1 MEALFLKLVN
11 MSITASWLVLAIL
24 AVRLIFKKAPKWIL
38 CLLWGLVAFRLI
50 CPFSIESS
58 LSLIPNPE
66 PLSQETSYSSET
78 VKQAHGDILDSE
90 GNVILERH
98 PAANGDILDSE
109 GNVIVE
115 IQDGIRVYPEEAQ
128 THNWLNFLSRIW
140 LVGFAVML
148 AYTAVSYYL
157 LRQKVATAIPLVK
170 GIKQSE
176 YVDSP
181 FVLGIIRPV
190 IYLPFGMDEADCAY
204 VIAHEKAHIR
214 RRDHWWKPLGFLLLS
229 VYWFNPVLWVAYILL
244 CRDIEAACD
253 EKVIQ
258 DMEKEE
264 RRAYSTAL
272 LNCSV
277 HRRRIA
283 ACPLA
288 FGETGV
294 KARVKSVM
302 NYKKPAFWV
311 ILTALI
317 ISIIVAVCFLTNPKD
332 VPPITMTAD
341 YVNRE
346 QAYLKFHFEEQLP
359 ENSYQIGEAYSLE
372 ALADGSWQ
380 PLPKPI
386 QMQPFEQVVLVTD
399 SHADFDA
406 WSLINWKAVYGKLPD
421 GIYRIT
427 KEITLHSDSEEPET
441 YPLSVEFSIGGTAD
455 EYVTYRLEDI
465 TPAGAKLY
473 EHEKVKDSTQLV
485 YNGDD
490 GIWLES
496 HQDGQWN
503 YMEATQYI
511 EPILRKEKYSVHQ
524 THFSDYIQLDWST
537 IYGELPDGTYRIA
550 REVTNTSEDDLR
562 VCTAYAEFTIS
573 ASPVTISLENVHP
586 TGATI
591 LFHQNKDLIDGKLL
605 CDYSYFIQKN
615 ENGDWID
622 LFSFTGPENQI
633 CDIAL
638 LHHNGVDWK
647 QQYGILPV
655 GSYRLGKVIPVRSG
669 ENPEYKTVYAEF
681 SIDNVYTWFDDY
693 SGNTDE
699 RSPKFNVIDLFGM
712 DGASL
717 SYQTAE
723 NAIHLVTAE
732 SSTPIIST
740 DVWIRS
746 IFLTDLTGDGI
757 SEVCAT
763 VQTTA
768 DMRVQVYDAAQKK
781 LYELQNPENAYY
793 TLTKKEDRL
802 CVVLKDAVSNVLDYG
817 QLSLN
822 SAKGLEIRELDPEVL
837 ALTKQVICVDVDN
850 RKHAC
855 VSLPDQLSNVLNQ
868 LRNLEQ
874 NVQPASPEQMAKAQ
888 VNTFDHVYFT
898 VNYELGKKIVGFTK
912 DFDLVWEYGSSEGY
926 RVPNPEEFRAF
937 ADFVTDGVRNK
948 ETSGEPFATVDA
960 PWDWC
965 AGVNEN
971 AISTAEIYICL
982 DVSSYGSGS
991 SVSSTNGNLPADVL
1005 RKFTG
1010 ILNQLPED
1018 AFSGGSLTQSDYR
1031 WFLQEQIEGTCA
1043 ISVVDNVNK
1052 MAVAV
1057 RLYKGY
1063 VEMILTEDLDNV
1075 LERTYGYLKT
1085 PAAIWRIENPEL
1097 RTFLESIRKN
1107 PPVINYSVGAEYE
1120 WQDPV
1125 EFTKDDFTLK
1135 LRLIEDW
1142 IIEQV
1147 SDDSNSGIRCRPE
1160 GIEDGWIYFSFWPNG
1175 YSVEEENRY
1184 YSEGQSR
1191 GFPSKTSFPASVE
1204 SPLGLDTRNAIWS
1217 YQAYNTDIGDYVIIN
1232 DGADDWFMEYK
1243 DQISDIITYMNF
1255 TVETQ

>member
-1 MEALFLKLVN
+1 MEAIFLKLVN
-11 MSITASWLVLAIL
+11 MSITASWLVLAII

-38 CLLWGLVAFRLI
+38 CLLWGLVAFRLV
-50 CPFSIESS
+50 CPFSIESG
-58 LSLIPNPE
+58 LSLIPDAE
-66 PLSQETSYSSET
+66 PLSQESAYTPET
-78 VKQAHGDILDSE
+78 GKQAHGDILDSE
-90 GNVILERH
+90 GNVIVERNL
-98 PAANGDILDSE
+98 AAKGDILDSE

-115 IQDGIRVYPEEAQ
+115 VEDGHRTYPEEEQA
-128 THNWLNFLSRIW
+128 HGWMYFLSRIW
-140 LVGFAVML
+140 LVGFVAML

-157 LRQKVATAIPLVK
+157 LKQKVATAIPLK
-170 GIKQSE
+170 RGIKQSE

-190 IYLPFGMDEADCAY
+190 IYLPFDMAEADCAY

-258 DMEKEE
+258 DMEKDE

-272 LNCSV
+272 LNCSI

-311 ILTALI
+311 ILIALI
-317 ISIIVAVCFLTNPKD
+317 VSVIVAVCFLTNPKTKEEETSGYD
-332 VPPITMTAD
+332 LIEMVTSQDGYSIVSQERTKINLVIEKSKLPEDCYTLKGHTFEVMEVNPYQTFAD
-341 YVNRE
+341 NKL
-346 QAYLKFHFEEQLP
+346 YLKHVGIDEECPEYLRFTFAFQTDTLEKENLLLP
-359 ENSYQIGEAYSLE
+359 YDVDLVGNGFVCNVKVNQEEVWDNRKTYKNAAYFDPVTNGE
-372 ALADGSWQ
+372 G
-380 PLPKPI
+380 
-386 QMQPFEQVVLVTD
+386 FCVLVKKEVCEAAGHHIAFMLNDMNRLTYETRT
-399 SHADFDA
+399 
-406 WSLINWKAVYGKLPD
+406 AV
-421 GIYRIT
+421 
-427 KEITLHSDSEEPET
+427 
-441 YPLSVEFSIGGTAD
+441 
-455 EYVTYRLEDI
+455 
-465 TPAGAKLY
+465 
-473 EHEKVKDSTQLV
+473 
-485 YNGDD
+485 
-490 GIWLES
+490 
-496 HQDGQWN
+496 
-503 YMEATQYI
+503 
-511 EPILRKEKYSVHQ
+511 
-524 THFSDYIQLDWST
+524 
-537 IYGELPDGTYRIA
+537 
-550 REVTNTSEDDLR
+550 
-562 VCTAYAEFTIS
+562 
-573 ASPVTISLENVHP
+573 SPVTISLENVRP

-605 CDYSYFIQKN
+605 CDYSYFIQKK
-615 ENGDWID
+615 ENDDWTT
-622 LFSFTGPENQI
+622 LFSFTGPENQSY
-633 CDIAL
+633 DIAL

-647 QQYGILPV
+647 QQYGMLPV
-655 GSYRLGKVIPVRSG
+655 GNYRLGKVIPITSG
-669 ENPEYKTVYAEF
+669 ENPEYETVYAEF
-681 SIDNVYTWFDDY
+681 SIDKVYTWFDDY
-693 SGNTDE
+693 SGSVDE
-699 RSPKFNVIDLFGM
+699 RSPKSDVVDLFGM

-723 NAIHLVTAE
+723 NAIHFVTSE

-768 DMRVQVYDAAQKK
+768 DLRVQVYDAAQKK
-781 LYELQNPENAYY
+781 LHELQNPENAYY

-817 QLSLN
+817 QLSLQ
-822 SAKGLEIRELDPEVL
+822 SEKGLEIRELDPEVL

-855 VSLPDQLSNVLNQ
+855 VSLPDPLSTVLNL

-874 NVQPASPEQMAKAQ
+874 SVQPASPEQMVKAQ
-888 VNTFDHVYFT
+888 TNTFDHVYFT
-898 VNYELGKKIVGFTK
+898 VNYELGKKIVGFTE
-912 DFDLVWEYGSSEGY
+912 DFNLVWEYGSSEGY
-926 RVPNPEEFRAF
+926 LVPNPEDFRAF

-971 AISTAEIYICL
+971 AISTAEIYACL
-982 DVSSYGSGS
+982 DVYSYGSTSG
-991 SVSSTNGNLPADVL
+991 VSSTNGNLPADVL
-1005 RKFTG
+1005 RKLTG
-1010 ILNQLPED
+1010 ILNQLPQD

-1075 LERTYGYLKT
+1075 LERTHGYLKT
-1085 PAAIWRIENPEL
+1085 PAAIWRIENAEL
-1097 RTFLESIRKN
+1097 RAFLESVREN

-1125 EFTKDDFTLK
+1125 EFTKDGFTLK

-1142 IIEQV
+1142 VIEQV
-1147 SDDSNSGIRCRPE
+1147 ADSSSSGIRCRPE
-1160 GIEDGWIYFSFWPNG
+1160 GITDGWIYFSFWPEG
-1175 YSVEEENRY
+1175 FRVEEEDRY

-1191 GFPSKTSFPASVE
+1191 GFPSKTSYPSSVK
-1204 SPLGLDTRNAIWS
+1204 SPEGLDTRNAVWS
-1217 YQAYNTDIGDYVIIN
+1217 YRSYDTGIGDYVIIN
-1232 DGADDWFMEYK
+1232 DGADNWFPQYQ
-1243 DQISDIITYMNF
+1243 DQISDILTYMNF
-1255 TVETQ
+1255 SVESQK